1 MTMIKQKLLLHTYT
15 NADAT
20 KVYDAYSDS
29 LHQPD
34 TPPVVPHEKIILG
47 VEYDNSGPLGFIG
60 NRGGFFSTSEAGYSF
75 GGWPWDNWK
84 GPVSTHV
91 YAGNVVHT
99 SNEVF
104 FINVNF
110 VNLYK
115 EVMKDHEGATGT
127 LDLLDKEPLELTEDY
142 KANARGISTRGFVDT
157 NIAIIGNS
165 ATLDFQTSAGKSPL
179 TLNVLSKP
187 YVKQVKVGELQ

>member
-47 VEYDNSGPLGFIG
+47 VEYDNSGPLGFIA
-60 NRGGFFSTSEAGYSF
+60 NTGGFFSTSEAGYSF

-84 GPVSTHV
+84 GPVSTKV
-91 YAGNVVHT
+91 YTRNSIYT
-99 SNEVF
+99 SNNVF

-110 VNLYK
+110 VNLYN

-127 LDLLDKEPLELTEDY
+127 LDLLDQEPLELTEDY
-142 KANARGISTRGFVDT
+142 KANARGIVSRGVVNT